1 MKLNLHAE
9 ATRLGGIFDMLALQP
24 EDALLGLIG
33 RFRADRRL
41 GKIDLGV
48 GVYKTETGSTPVMR
62 AVKAAE
68 DLLLAQQE
76 SKSYLGAEGDQI
88 FTDRLATIAFGS
100 EMAACDRLT
109 GVQAPGGTGAL
120 RLGAELLKAARP
132 HASVWMGTPTWPNH
146 APIFTAAGLSVR
158 KHRFYDVARGKVDF
172 EAMYTDLADA
182 SAGDIILLHGCC
194 HNPTGAP
201 LTSAEWRTLTELCEE
216 RGLVPFIDLAYQGL
230 GDGLEADA
238 AATRHLLAG
247 LPSALV
253 AYSCDKNFGLYRDRV
268 GALWVQAAT
277 VPQAQIV
284 RGNILARAR
293 AMWSMPPDHG
303 AAIVRLILQ
312 HGELHALW
320 SAELDGMRFR
330 INAMRE
336 LIAAYHPR
344 LHGVGQ
350 QRGMFAMLPLAAHQ
364 VTALRDEHAIYM
376 PTNGRINIAGLTV
389 ENIPRLAAAL
399 TPYL

>member
-1 MKLNLHAE
+1 MKLNLQAE
-9 ATRLGGIFDMLALQP
+9 ATRLGGIFDTLAPQP

-48 GVYKTETGSTPVMR
+48 GVYQTETGSTPVMR

-68 DLLLAQQE
+68 ELSVAQQE
-76 SKSYLGAEGDQI
+76 TKSYLGAEGDRI
-88 FTDRLATIAFGS
+88 FTDKLAMIAFGS
-100 EMAACDRLT
+100 EIAARDRLT
-109 GVQAPGGTGAL
+109 GVQTPGGTGAL

-132 HASVWMGTPTWPNH
+132 QASVWVGTPTWPNH
-146 APIFTAAGLSVR
+146 APIFTAAGLTVR
-158 KHRFYDVARGKVDF
+158 EHRFYDVATGTVDF
-172 EAMYTDLADA
+172 DAMCTDLRDA

-201 LTSAEWRTLTELCEE
+201 LTPAEWRTLTELCLR

-238 AATRHLLAG
+238 AATRHLLAD
-247 LPSALV
+247 LPSVLV

-277 VPQAQIV
+277 VAQAHIV

-293 AMWSMPPDHG
+293 VMWSMPPDHG
-303 AAIVRLILQ
+303 AAVVRLILQ
-312 HGELHALW
+312 HDWLRALW
-320 SAELDGMRFR
+320 SGELDRMRIR
-330 INAMRE
+330 LNSMRE
-336 LIAAYHPR
+336 LLAASHPR
-344 LHGVGQ
+344 LRGIGQ
-350 QRGMFAMLPLAAHQ
+350 QRGMFAMLPLNTRQ
-364 VTALRDEHAIYM
+364 VTALHDGHAIYM
-376 PTNGRINIAGLTV
+376 PATGRINIAGLTV